1 MGWSCT
7 MAADDSMRAVQETLP
22 SKSNFWNDDK
32 GQEFFL
38 EIGREQESGAITG
51 TVFDEKG
58 YPKGGMR
65 IEPNGYITRWPHL
78 PEKARSE
85 KKRLNAITNM
95 DRSTI
100 DDGVDKYLKEK
111 GIDY

>member
-7 MAADDSMRAVQETLP
+7 LAADNSMRAIQDTLS

-58 YPKGGMR
+58 YKKGGLR

-78 PEKARSE
+78 PKIAKQEM
-85 KKRLNAITNM
+85 KRINQ
-95 DRSTI
+95 S
-100 DDGVDKYLKEK
+100 LK
-111 GIDY
+111 